1 MDASKQ
7 TRIIRRCQD
16 QFESESDNGDDYDD
30 EAADILSDFCGDD
43 CRGDTDPSEAEDWL
57 ARRDL

>member
-7 TRIIRRCQD
+7 TRVLRHCQD
-16 QFESESDNGDDYDD
+16 RFETEPDKGDDYD
-30 EAADILSDFCGDD
+30 EATDILCGFCGDD